1 MDIYPFRHGKMNKV
15 SLSGFPT
22 ATTIPYTTRQSEVC
36 ALKRIYRFLIGM
48 YATSSNT
55 FLYAG
60 RIMRLP
66 SKFNSSLRCAHQ
78 PTIRAMANSGVIFPA
93 ATRSFH
99 IRNRSKN
106 PHCSKP
112 SCRCSS
118 HGRKLRWLAL
128 PAIQGKQTHAL
139 SLSRGQG
146 RGQVL

>member
-1 MDIYPFRHGKMNKV
+1 MFFCLSVTNIGKPVTIKSFSRSNYQKHTETDNAKSVDIYPFRHGKMNKV

-78 PTIRAMANSGVIFPA
+78 PTIRAMANSGVNI
-93 ATRSFH
+93 SCG
-99 IRNRSKN
+99 N
-106 PHCSKP
+106 PIISYTKP
-112 SCRCSS
+112 E
-118 HGRKLRWLAL
+118 
-128 PAIQGKQTHAL
+128 
-139 SLSRGQG
+139 
-146 RGQVL
+146 